1 GSTGFFS
8 LNLSVYETVIS
19 SIMVV
24 GQPAVFAVLV
34 FRREPCRMCY
44 CRRLPADR
52 TGGRKSIDIVCRAVP
67 DAPGHALF
75 PDFGFLTSLP
85 SPPDFSRTAIAAF
98 ADFSIAFSAA
108 L

>member
-1 GSTGFFS
+1 MWIMYSATSFPTWPIPGSPSIRIGSTGFFS

-75 PDFGFLTSLP
+75 PDFGFLTSL
-85 SPPDFSRTAIAAF
+85 
-98 ADFSIAFSAA
+98 
-108 L
+108 